1 MTGLAAWTA
10 LVLLP
15 GVIGGLAWACAA
27 PRAGSGDVPRR
38 RVRPEQA
45 FLAYVSGFAILSA
58 GFFVLAHVG
67 RLTIGVAAAVV
78 FALAAGCV
86 VVGRWRGVL
95 REARPVLT
103 SAVAAGAAL
112 AVASSLLAAI
122 LPPLDTTVAGS
133 DSSIYLAAAQHLART
148 GRLTH
153 HDALVAGMTV
163 EERKALFR
171 NRFERDH
178 TGPHARFPGGV
189 SLASPDGDTVSFYF
203 FHLFPVWLA
212 VGLKTAG
219 APLYLRLMSLFA
231 CLGAASLFL
240 VGRRIGGASLAVL
253 ACVVHLSFYPQ
264 AYFSRFPSSE
274 LLAQALFLAG
284 LASLVGGPEE
294 EVGADGRHAHLAG
307 WLWGAFCLCRVDA
320 LPFLALGLAAASLL
334 PARAGLRARDWLV
347 PMATT
352 AVFACAALLH
362 QLSTGIHYVGALPLG
377 LMPAAVGA
385 AVAREPW
392 LVGAALA
399 LVAAAVALLARE
411 AASCPHGQ
419 RLRVG
424 VRVVGLLAS
433 AAVLGVFLRRLDPD
447 LVSRHVRWM
456 ASYTT
461 PALLLLLAVGVALA
475 LSLGLRGEG
484 GRGIAVGLAFFGGPA
499 LCYVIDPMV
508 LPLQPWAMRRF
519 VPMVFP
525 LLFLLALAGW
535 QAGARRACGRRTDL
549 AGAAFAAFGL
559 VVAGTFLR
567 PTAGLAGK
575 PSGHEA
581 QRQLVALAR
590 AFPPG
595 GLIVLPDAS
604 ADLHLQLPLEYA
616 HGRDVLV
623 LPLGGGTEAGVGDA
637 TLRYLARQ
645 LAGGRSVWVVLPRT
659 TDLCGLLLR
668 ELDVERRFEIEVP
681 FTSARH
687 VAADAFPEPPSLA
700 TLSIR
705 VLEVRLP
712 RAPSAPRVVTVGD
725 PREDAGILV
734 SGFHDPEVEVSPGHR
749 PRPLRWTGPLAR
761 MAFTTAATV
770 ELTIDPS
777 RPAPAGP
784 ARVEVEVDGI
794 PTTVALARAGS
805 PVLRVVLPRLF
816 GPPRKR
822 ILSLRAKPFR
832 MAELGLSPDGRDLAV
847 RVVSARIE
855 P

>member
-1 MTGLAAWTA
+1 VTGLAAWTA

-27 PRAGSGDVPRR
+27 PRAESGEAPRR
-38 RVRPEQA
+38 RWRPEQA
-45 FLAYVSGFAILSA
+45 FFAYMSGFALLSA

-67 RLTIGVAAAVV
+67 RLTIGAAAAVV
-78 FALAAGCV
+78 VALVAGCV
-86 VVGRWRGVL
+86 VVGRWRGAL
-95 REARPVLT
+95 REARPVLA

-112 AVASSLLAAI
+112 AVASSLFAAI

-153 HDALVAGMTV
+153 SDALVAGMTV
-163 EERKALFR
+163 GERKALFR
-171 NRFERDH
+171 NRFVGDH

-212 VGLKTAG
+212 VALKTAG

-231 CLGAASLFL
+231 CLAAASLFL
-240 VGRRIGGASLAVL
+240 VGRRIGGASLGVL

-284 LASLVGGPEE
+284 LASLAGGPEE
-294 EVGADGRHAHLAG
+294 EVGADGRPAHLAG

-320 LPFLALGLAAASLL
+320 LPFLALGLAATSLL
-334 PARAGLRARDWLV
+334 PGRAGVRARDWLV

-352 AVFACAALLH
+352 AVFAGAALLH
-362 QLSTGIHYVGALPLG
+362 QLSTGIHYVGALPVG

-411 AASCPHGQ
+411 AASFPRGQ

-433 AAVLGVFLRRLDPD
+433 ATVLGVFLRRLDPD
-447 LVSRHVRWM
+447 LVSRHVRWI

-461 PALLLLLAVGVALA
+461 PALLLLLAAGVVLA

-484 GRGIAVGLAFFGGPA
+484 ARGTAVALAFFGGPA

-519 VPMVFP
+519 VPIVFP

-535 QAGARRACGRRTDL
+535 QAGLRRACGRHRGL
-549 AGAAFAAFGL
+549 AGAAFALLAL
-559 VVAGTFLR
+559 VVAGAFLR
-567 PTAGLAGK
+567 PTVRLAVH
-575 PSGHEA
+575 PSGHA
-581 QRQLVALAR
+581 ADGPLDALAQ
-590 AFPPG
+590 AIPPG
-595 GLIVLPDAS
+595 ALVLAPDAS
-604 ADLHLQLPLEYA
+604 ADLHFQLALQYA

-623 LPLGGGTEAGVGDA
+623 LPLAEATDAGVGE
-637 TLRYLARQ
+637 TVHLFLARY
-645 LAGGRSVWVVLPRT
+645 LAGGRSLWVVLPKP
-659 TDLCGLLLR
+659 TDLCGRLLR
-668 ELDVERRFEIEVP
+668 HFDVERRLEVAVS
-681 FTSARH
+681 FTSAQF
-687 VAADAFPEPPSLA
+687 VGAETFPEPPSLA
-700 TLSIR
+700 TLSSR

-712 RAPSAPRVVTVGD
+712 RAPAAPHALLGD
-725 PREDAGILV
+725 ET
-734 SGFHDPEVEVSPGHR
+734 PGSSSR
-749 PRPLRWTGPLAR
+749 
-761 MAFTTAATV
+761 AFTIPRSRCVPATARGR
-770 ELTIDPS
+770 S
-777 RPAPAGP
+777 AGP
-784 ARVEVEVDGI
+784 ARWRGW
-794 PTTVALARAGS
+794 PS
-805 PVLRVVLPRLF
+805 
-816 GPPRKR
+816 PPRPR
-822 ILSLRAKPFR
+822 S
-832 MAELGLSPDGRDLAV
+832 S
-847 RVVSARIE
+847 
-855 P
+855 